1 MKNFWYL
8 FSAYTVIWTALWA
21 YVVYLSRANR
31 ALKQDIE
38 ALRAQLENAV
48 TANEASKE
56 NGGSTP

>member
-8 FSAYTVIWTALWA
+8 FSAYTIIWTALWA

-38 ALRAQLENAV
+38 ALRAQLENAIA
-48 TANEASKE
+48 ANDISKE
-56 NGGSTP
+56 DGV

>member
-8 FSAYTVIWTALWA
+8 FSAYTIIWTALWA

-38 ALRAQLENAV
+38 ALRTQLDNA
-48 TANEASKE
+48 TAVNDAAKE
-56 NGGSTP
+56 GGA

>member
-8 FSAYTVIWTALWA
+8 FSAYTIIWTALWA

-38 ALRAQLENAV
+38 VLRTKLEDAI
-48 TANEASKE
+48 TANDAPKE
-56 NGGSTP
+56 GGI

>member
-8 FSAYTVIWTALWA
+8 FSAYTIFWTALWA

>member
-8 FSAYTVIWTALWA
+8 FSAYSIIWTALWA

-38 ALRAQLENAV
+38 ALRAQLENAIASNDV
-48 TANEASKE
+48 SKE
-56 NGGSTP
+56 GGA